1 MGIEK
6 YIAIASLGL
15 FIMFVGEMVSLYHF
29 MINPPSNL
37 EFSIKLEPEPKILQ
51 FISIGVAP
59 ASILAGISFILSKQY
74 GSKNIAILIISGG
87 AVLLGGMLYLNTMVD
102 KLGSEYLVFAVT
114 ASPPLFVGVSIAVI
128 VVGALLFRINKPR
141 PKKEYF

>member
-15 FIMFVGEMVSLYHF
+15 FVMFVGEMVSLYHF
-29 MINPPSNL
+29 MVSPPTHM
-37 EFSIKLEPEPKILQ
+37 EFPIKLEPEPKILQ

-74 GSKNIAILIISGG
+74 GSKLIAVLIISGG
-87 AVLLGGMLYLNTMVD
+87 LVLLGGMLYLNTLID
-102 KLGSEYLVFAVT
+102 KMSSDYQVFAVT
-114 ASPPLFVGVSIAVI
+114 ISPPLFIGVSLAVIAVGSI
-128 VVGALLFRINKPR
+128 LFKINKPR